1 MKREGRLLDSENMR
15 RTPGNVCDIKPSYCS
30 PQELERSVQSLYDE
44 FYTVPSMVRRL
55 PKHLTKAN
63 LASWVLN
70 FSQRR
75 MRRPDRAVQ
84 QHEWA

>member
-1 MKREGRLLDSENMR
+1 
-15 RTPGNVCDIKPSYCS
+15 
-30 PQELERSVQSLYDE
+30 
-44 FYTVPSMVRRL
+44 MVRRL